1 MLPKV
6 REKFVRTGKVEL
18 IFLDL
23 PLDMHSN
30 AFKAAQAAACAGD
43 QQKFWEMYH
52 QLFINQRDL
61 APEKLPEHAKKVG
74 LDVDAFTKCLASGR
88 HDGGIRQDMR
98 TAGIL
103 GIGGTPAYL
112 IGRRL
117 PGGDKVEVLET
128 IHGLP
133 PYEELEK
140 KLNDFLATGPTSPP
154 RGR

>member
-1 MLPKV
+1 MLPQV

-52 QLFINQRDL
+52 QLFANQREL
-61 APEKLPEHAKKVG
+61 APEKLPGHARKVG
-74 LDVDAFTKCLASGR
+74 LDVDAFQKCLASGR
-88 HDGGIRQDMR
+88 HDGGIREDVR

-103 GIGGTPAYL
+103 GISGTPAYL

-117 PGGDKVEVLET
+117 PDGDKVEILDT
-128 IHGLP
+128 IRGLP

-140 KLNDFLATGPTSPP
+140 RLDAFLAA
-154 RGR
+154 GRPGAR